1 MKSNYSGGGD
11 DGLSHHLN
19 TEDERNQSLVA
30 TLEHDHED
38 EGAPRKRVG
47 RDKWLVAKKNMANG
61 QIDSNAI
68 VAVMLVATTYILYG
82 DDIRTLAAFDA
93 GVDLA
98 FLVLSFIV
106 LVLFITEMAILCWCK
121 EKYLRRPNL
130 AIIRN
135 LLTLDSWS
143 DRDSVLSW
151 LAQIGNASHVG
162 SFYFWLDLLSA
173 VSIVVGL
180 PWVNYLGVDNPY
192 DIDSTAAD
200 KATIAGENAARVIR
214 MVRLV
219 RLSKF
224 FKYFSTDNNSRAS
237 LEGSMAASK
246 ASHVGAEMF
255 DRTTKKVVVGILFM
269 LLGIPLLQADKDQYM
284 AKFSMKMAFEHRQ
297 WISSNGIDEI
307 EVEQLGFAETMLI
320 GRSHCIDIMYSGF
333 NDTMQLAKFSGRSR
347 RQELREESL
356 DSYTLTDDDYGRSMT
371 AIFDKSGRNREDSF
385 LGILLTSFVLVLL
398 GLAILSFNQDIHLL
412 VILPIEHMMHL
423 VREISENPLGKQL
436 SLMLDDNMHKDD
448 GMETTRLIRTI
459 SKIAGL
465 MRVGFGEAGADIIGQ
480 NLNFSNG
487 TDRMN
492 LLGNGRKI
500 HSIFGFCDVRLFTD
514 TTECL
519 QEEVMLF
526 VNRIAHIL
534 HSIVVQCD
542 GAVNKNIGDAF
553 LLTWKVDNDNITS
566 VSGEDHN
573 YTADKALYSFV
584 KTMIEMCRHEDFL
597 CKFSPRTLSELYER
611 MPGYKCRI
619 GCGLHF
625 GWAIE
630 GAIGSSK
637 KIDASYIS
645 PHVYMTESL
654 EGATKEYGT
663 SILMSE
669 PFYNLLSSE
678 AKSGCR
684 KVDVVKKRDSDPVTS
699 LYTYDIDLSVEFSKI
714 KKKTCSKLPQ
724 RRKTKF
730 SLIAVQSKSND
741 TDLLVSG
748 VNNAIDFSMQ
758 NHILVIN
765 LYHFNSIQGSCLTGE
780 NSDAVGDI
788 PVIKVTNKF
797 PNVWRTDEDVVR
809 ARSSF
814 CGKQREAWSL
824 GMNAFEAGQ
833 WGVAQDHFNCVLDQ
847 SGGTDGPSRFLLQR
861 MEEHNFCAPVSWQ
874 GFRQT

>member
-1 MKSNYSGGGD
+1 MESQHKITDDDEQQKSHVSVSPLDN
-11 DGLSHHLN
+11 
-19 TEDERNQSLVA
+19 
-30 TLEHDHED
+30 HEETTNGNGCGQWLD
-38 EGAPRKRVG
+38 ARKAVVNR
-47 RDKWLVAKKNMANG
+47 
-61 QIDSNAI
+61 QIDSNVTVSI
-68 VAVMLVATTYILYG
+68 MLIATTCILYG
-82 DDIRTLAAFDA
+82 GDVRTLIAVGA
-93 GVDLA
+93 GGDLA
-98 FLVLSFIV
+98 SLILSSIV
-106 LVLFITEMAILCWCK
+106 LVLFVTEMALLCWCK

-130 AIIRN
+130 VVLKN

-143 DRDSVLSW
+143 DRDSVFSW
-151 LAQIGNASHVG
+151 WAQIANASHFG

-173 VSIVVGL
+173 LSIVIGFL
-180 PWVNYLGVDNPY
+180 WVNRLGRDDPY
-192 DIDSTAAD
+192 DIDSTD
-200 KATIAGENAARVIR
+200 TDRATIAGENSARVIR

-219 RLSKF
+219 RLAKF
-224 FKYFSTDNNSRAS
+224 FKYFSTDNHSFAS
-237 LEGSMAASK
+237 SEGSSDATSQE
-246 ASHVGAEMF
+246 SHVGAEMF

-269 LLGIPLLQADKDQYM
+269 LLGIPLLQPDKSQYLT
-284 AKFSMKMAFEHRQ
+284 KFSMKMAFEHRK
-297 WISSNGIDEI
+297 WISTNVIEEI
-307 EVEQLGFAETMLI
+307 EIKQLDFVEAFLI
-320 GRSHCIDIMYSGF
+320 GRSHCIDIMYNGF
-333 NDTMQLAKFSGRSR
+333 NDTIQLDTVSSSRSR
-347 RQELREESL
+347 LQEMGDEAL
-356 DSYTLTDDDYGRSMT
+356 DSCTINDDDYGTSMT
-371 AIFDKSGRNREDSF
+371 ALFDVTGRNREDSF
-385 LGILLTSFVLVLL
+385 LGVLLTSFVLVLL
-398 GLAILSFNQDIHLL
+398 GLAILSFNQDIHVL

-423 VREISENPLGKQL
+423 VREVSENPLGKQL
-436 SLMLDDNMHKDD
+436 SRMLDNNMHNDD

-480 NLNFSNG
+480 NLNFSHG

-500 HSIFGFCDVRLFTD
+500 HSIFGFCDVRQFTD

-542 GAVNKNIGDAF
+542 GAVNKNVGDAF
-553 LLTWKVDNDNITS
+553 LLTWKIDIANVTH
-566 VSGEDHN
+566 GCEDHN
-573 YTADKALYSFV
+573 YAADKALYSFV

-669 PFYNLLSSE
+669 PFYDLLSKE
-678 AKSGCR
+678 AMAGCR
-684 KVDVVKKRDSDPVTS
+684 KVDIVKKRDSERVTS
-699 LYTYDIDLSVEFSKI
+699 LYTYDIDLGVEFSKI

-730 SLIAVQSKSND
+730 SLIAVQSGPND
-741 TDLLVSG
+741 SDLVVSIEKC
-748 VNNAIDFSMQ
+748 NEF
-758 NHILVIN
+758 
-765 LYHFNSIQGSCLTGE
+765 
-780 NSDAVGDI
+780 
-788 PVIKVTNKF
+788 
-797 PNVWRTDEDVVR
+797 
-809 ARSSF
+809 
-814 CGKQREAWSL
+814 
-824 GMNAFEAGQ
+824 
-833 WGVAQDHFNCVLDQ
+833 
-847 SGGTDGPSRFLLQR
+847 
-861 MEEHNFCAPVSWQ
+861 
-874 GFRQT
+874 